1 MQPGGSADVSGGLVI
16 GHIILEVDGKSMRSL
31 EHKEAAK
38 AIAEAFKNKSLKHMD
53 FTVIAPGTEIL

>member
-1 MQPGGSADVSGGLVI
+1 
-16 GHIILEVDGKSMRSL
+16 MRSL